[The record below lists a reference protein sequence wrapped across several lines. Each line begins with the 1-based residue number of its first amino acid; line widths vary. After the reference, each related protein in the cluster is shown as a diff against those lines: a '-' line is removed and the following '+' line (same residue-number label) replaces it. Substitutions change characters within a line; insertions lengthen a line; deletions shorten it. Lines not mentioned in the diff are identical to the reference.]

1 MRLGWLRM
9 VLGGLL
15 ALVLL
20 VWLAPAQFPAVTDPP
35 PPVVSVRVRAPAEI
49 TAGSPVRYRITVEN
63 SSRATAHHVLLK
75 VALPTNARL
84 SKATPPAETEPPQLN
99 WKFGTLEAGQ
109 KREVTLLLN
118 PTNNDDVEVCARVQ
132 FEHGQCVR
140 SKIARAGLDVRR
152 IGPAFVRFAEVV
164 SFTLEV
170 SNTGRAIAK
179 NVTVEEVLP
188 DAIDYANSVPPI
200 SGKPPYLWKLGDLA
214 PGQRKTIRYEAFA
227 KQQGEYQLRTLLKSD
242 ASSSERTALLT
253 VGQSPLA
260 LVITGPCQA
269 IVNRPTRYDI
279 TVHNHGSTALR
290 KVTLTHE
297 LPREIELVSAALGR
311 LDGNTL
317 RWDLGTLEAG
327 SSRRV
332 SLEVL
337 TREPGDYK
345 QVLDGRAEGGLIE
358 QGRLLTRF
366 RKVNEVSLDILP
378 EKTLAIVGR
387 DTLVQVK
394 VTNEALAR
402 PEKLS
407 LTIRLPDGVE
417 IIEARGPGES
427 KTDKSTV
434 RFPAIQDL
442 ARGDYAT
449 ISLRLRP
456 TKAGVL
462 PIKAVVERSGGV
474 EENQGRLVT
483 SCERD
488 LEVVA
493 ARK

>member
-1 MRLGWLRM
+1 MRLGWLQM
-9 VLGGLL
+9 VLAGLL
-15 ALVLL
+15 AMVLL
-20 VWLAPAQFPAVTDPP
+20 SWLAPAQFPAVSDPP
-35 PPVVSVRVRAPAEI
+35 PPVVMVRVRAPAELR
-49 TAGSPVRYRITVEN
+49 ADSPASYRISVEN
-63 SSRATAHHVLLK
+63 TSRAAAHHVLLK
-75 VALPTNARL
+75 VALPANATL
-84 SKATPPAETEPPQLN
+84 NKATPPAQTEPPQLA

-109 KREVTLLLN
+109 KREVTLLLK
-118 PTNNDDVEVCARVQ
+118 PTNNDEVEVCARVQ

-170 SNTGRAIAK
+170 SNNGRATAK

-188 DAIDYANSVPPI
+188 DAIDYANSVPAI
-200 SGKPPYLWKLGDLA
+200 NGKPPYVWKLGDLA
-214 PGQRKTIRYEAFA
+214 PGERKTIRYEAFA
-227 KQQGEYQLRTLLKSD
+227 KQQGEFKLRTVLKSD
-242 ASSSERTALLT
+242 GSSTERTALLT

-260 LVITGPCQA
+260 LVVTGPCQA

-290 KVTLTHE
+290 KVSLSHE

-345 QVLDGRAEGGLIE
+345 QVVDGRAVGGLVE

-366 RKVNEVSLDILP
+366 RKVN
-378 EKTLAIVGR
+378 
-387 DTLVQVK
+387 
-394 VTNEALAR
+394 
-402 PEKLS
+402 
-407 LTIRLPDGVE
+407 
-417 IIEARGPGES
+417 
-427 KTDKSTV
+427 
-434 RFPAIQDL
+434 
-442 ARGDYAT
+442 
-449 ISLRLRP
+449 
-456 TKAGVL
+456 
-462 PIKAVVERSGGV
+462 
-474 EENQGRLVT
+474 
-483 SCERD
+483 
-488 LEVVA
+488 
-493 ARK
+493 